1 MEYHILLCL
10 RWTTFFLHFPWLCQ
24 DVHYYSDAVGGAWER
39 PIGLLGRLYLLA
51 MELEQGEQSWWCV
64 EWVWFHWCDWVLMRY
79 PRPGEWTHCC
89 CGDGVF
95 RDCYSSSLGTWYR
108 GVWSTWSGPGQP
120 YDQRESSHE
129 GCAWG
134 RETQA
139 CTNIQPYL
147 QRNVACFIYSVYA
160 SPSWCESP
168 LWCTVARSGYYNNN
182 VHVQAHVHI
191 YTCPSTPSPFLTLV
205 LCHGTETWDE
215 SDPLFCSSIRDKNAL
230 SMHIF
235 SLVCLYR
242 QKAPE
247 YKVNVSCMK
256 MVSQVS
262 KAITT
267 VWLT

>member
-10 RWTTFFLHFPWLCQ
+10 RWTTLFLHFPWLCQ

-95 RDCYSSSLGTWYR
+95 QDCYSSSLGTWYR
-108 GVWSTWSGPGQP
+108 GAWSTWSGPGQP

-139 CTNIQPYL
+139 CTNMQPYL
-147 QRNVACFIYSVYA
+147 QRNVACFITVYMCLPPDV
-160 SPSWCESP
+160 S
-168 LWCTVARSGYYNNN
+168 
-182 VHVQAHVHI
+182 H
-191 YTCPSTPSPFLTLV
+191 PF
-205 LCHGTETWDE
+205 G
-215 SDPLFCSSIRDKNAL
+215 AL
-230 SMHIF
+230 
-235 SLVCLYR
+235 
-242 QKAPE
+242 
-247 YKVNVSCMK
+247 
-256 MVSQVS
+256 
-262 KAITT
+262 
-267 VWLT
+267 